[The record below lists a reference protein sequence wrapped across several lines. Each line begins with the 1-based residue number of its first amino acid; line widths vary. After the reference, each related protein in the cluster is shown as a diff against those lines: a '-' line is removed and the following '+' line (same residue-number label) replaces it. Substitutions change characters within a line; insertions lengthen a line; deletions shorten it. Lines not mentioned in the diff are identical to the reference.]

1 MEVVLLVVHLFI
13 TLAMTGV
20 ILLQRS
26 EGGGL
31 GIGGS
36 STPGGGLFSARG
48 AANVLTR
55 TTAFLAAA
63 FFVTSITL
71 TLLAHGGSQ
80 GSSIIDRA
88 APEGVPS
95 NTPATP
101 DPMDPGSLVPSVPSP
116 TGNEGATQPEA
127 TPAATPPAEATPA
140 EATPAPAPAV
150 PTP

>member
-31 GIGGS
+31 GMGGS

-63 FFVTSITL
+63 FFVTSISL
-71 TLLAHGGSQ
+71 TLIAHGGGQ
-80 GSSIIDRA
+80 GSSIIDRT
-88 APEGVPS
+88 APEGAPS
-95 NTPATP
+95 TTPATP
-101 DPMDPGSLVPSVPSP
+101 NPMDPGSLIPSP
-116 TGNEGATQPEA
+116 TGNEGATQP
-127 TPAATPPAEATPA
+127 AATPPASEAPA
-140 EATPAPAPAV
+140 EPAAETPAPAV

>member
-13 TLAMTGV
+13 TLALTGV

-31 GIGGS
+31 GMGGS

-48 AANVLTR
+48 AANALTR

-63 FFVTSITL
+63 FFATSISL
-71 TLLAHGGSQ
+71 TLIAHGTGT
-80 GSSIIDRA
+80 GTSIIDGTQPA
-88 APEGVPS
+88 GSAPTDPSVPA
-95 NTPATP
+95 PL
-101 DPMDPGSLVPSVPSP
+101 DPSSLNPSVPSP
-116 TGNEGATQPEA
+116 TGDQGATQP
-127 TPAATPPAEATPA
+127 PADAKPAEPAT
-140 EATPAPAPAV
+140 TPAPAPAV

>member
-31 GIGGS
+31 GMGGS

-63 FFVTSITL
+63 FSVTSILL
-71 TLLAHGGSQ
+71 TLVAHTGGQ
-80 GSSIIDRA
+80 GSSIID
-88 APEGVPS
+88 GTVPAG
-95 NTPATP
+95 TTPAEPATP
-101 DPMDPGSLVPSVPSP
+101 LPLDPGSLSPSVPSP
-116 TGNEGATQPEA
+116 TGDQGATQPA
-127 TPAATPPAEATPA
+127 TTPPASEAPA
-140 EATPAPAPAV
+140 EPATTPAPKPAV

>member
-55 TTAFLAAA
+55 TTALLAAA
-63 FFVTSITL
+63 FFVTSIAL
-71 TLLAHGGSQ
+71 TLLAHGGNR
-80 GSSIIDRA
+80 GSSIIDRS
-88 APEGVPS
+88 APDSVPV
-95 NTPATP
+95 NTP
-101 DPMDPGSLVPSVPSP
+101 DPMDPGSLLPSVPSP
-116 TGNEGATQPEA
+116 TGGEGATQPAA
-127 TPAATPPAEATPA
+127 TPEATPPAGEAPA
-140 EATPAPAPAV
+140 ESTPAPAT

>member
-31 GIGGS
+31 GMGGS

-55 TTAFLAAA
+55 TTAFLATA
-63 FFVTSITL
+63 FFITSISL
-71 TLLAHGGSQ
+71 TLIAHSGGK
-80 GSSIIDRA
+80 GTSIIDGA
-88 APEGVPS
+88 APAGASP
-95 NTPATP
+95 TQPATP
-101 DPMDPGSLVPSVPSP
+101 LPLDPGSLSPSVPSP
-116 TGNEGATQPEA
+116 TGDQGATQ
-127 TPAATPPAEATPA
+127 PAATPPADETPA
-140 EATPAPAPAV
+140 EPAPAP
-150 PTP
+150 PTPTP

>member
-31 GIGGS
+31 GMGGS

-55 TTAFLAAA
+55 TTAFLATA
-63 FFVTSITL
+63 FFITSITL
-71 TLLAHGGSQ
+71 TVIAHGTHAG
-80 GSSIIDRA
+80 GSIIDGQTPAGTTAPSDQPA
-88 APEGVPS
+88 APLPLDLGPS
-95 NTPATP
+95 T
-101 DPMDPGSLVPSVPSP
+101 PSVPSP
-116 TGNEGATQPEA
+116 TGNDGATQP
-127 TPAATPPAEATPA
+127 ATPPANEQPA
-140 EATPAPAPAV
+140 QPTEPAPAEKPAT

>member
-13 TLAMTGV
+13 TIAMTGV

-63 FFVTSITL
+63 FFVTSISL
-71 TLLAHGGSQ
+71 TLLAHSSGRP
-80 GSSIIDRA
+80 SSIIDGA
-88 APEGVPS
+88 APAGTVTPGVPS
-95 NTPATP
+95 TPLP
-101 DPMDPGSLVPSVPSP
+101 LDVGPSVPSP
-116 TGNEGATQPEA
+116 TGGEDATQPAEPAATPEA
-127 TPAATPPAEATPA
+127 TPAPTPATPTP
-140 EATPAPAPAV
+140 
-150 PTP
+150 

>member
-31 GIGGS
+31 GMGGS

-63 FFVTSITL
+63 FFVTSISL
-71 TLLAHGGSQ
+71 TLLAHGGGQ
-80 GSSIIDRA
+80 GSSIIDRTAPEA
-88 APEGVPS
+88 APS
-95 NTPATP
+95 TTPATP
-101 DPMDPGSLVPSVPSP
+101 NPMDPGSLIPSP
-116 TGNEGATQPEA
+116 TGSEGATQ
-127 TPAATPPAEATPA
+127 PAATPPASEAPA
-140 EATPAPAPAV
+140 EPAAETPAPAV

>member
-55 TTAFLAAA
+55 TTAFLATA
-63 FFVTSITL
+63 FFITSIAL
-71 TLLAHGGSQ
+71 TLIAHGSRTG
-80 GSSIIDRA
+80 GGSIIDGQAPAGTTAPSDQPA
-88 APEGVPS
+88 APLPLDIGPS
-95 NTPATP
+95 A
-101 DPMDPGSLVPSVPSP
+101 PSVPSP
-116 TGNEGATQPEA
+116 TGDEGATQPANGES
-127 TPAATPPAEATPA
+127 
-140 EATPAPAPAV
+140 ATPAPAENPAT

>member
-13 TLAMTGV
+13 TLALTGV

-31 GIGGS
+31 GMGGS

-48 AANVLTR
+48 AANALTR

-63 FFVTSITL
+63 FFVTSISL
-71 TLLAHGGSQ
+71 TLLAHGRG
-80 GSSIIDRA
+80 GNSSIIDA
-88 APEGVPS
+88 TQPAGSAPVD
-95 NTPATP
+95 PATP
-101 DPMDPGSLVPSVPSP
+101 PQLDPSSLNPSVPSP
-116 TGNEGATQPEA
+116 TGDTPATQ
-127 TPAATPPAEATPA
+127 PAATPPASDKPA
-140 EATPAPAPAV
+140 EPAATPAPAPAT

>member
-31 GIGGS
+31 GMGGS

-55 TTAFLAAA
+55 TTAFLATA
-63 FFVTSITL
+63 FFITSISL
-71 TLLAHGGSQ
+71 TLIAHTGGQ
-80 GSSIIDRA
+80 GSSIIDGG
-88 APEGVPS
+88 APAGVPS
-95 NTPATP
+95 EPATP
-101 DPMDPGSLVPSVPSP
+101 LPLDPGSLVPSVPSP
-116 TGNEGATQPEA
+116 TGDQGATQPEA
-127 TPAATPPAEATPA
+127 TPPAAEAPAE
-140 EATPAPAPAV
+140 PAPAPAT

>member
-1 MEVVLLVVHLFI
+1 MEVVILVVHLFI

-31 GIGGS
+31 GMGGA

-55 TTAFLAAA
+55 TTAFLATA
-63 FFVTSITL
+63 FFITSITL
-71 TLLAHGGSQ
+71 TIFAHNRSGP
-80 GSSIIDRA
+80 SSIVD
-88 APEGVPS
+88 GVTPVQTAPS
-95 NTPATP
+95 NAPATP
-101 DPMDPGSLVPSVPSP
+101 LPLDPGSSGPAVPSP
-116 TGNEGATQPEA
+116 NGDQGATQPEA
-127 TPAATPPAEATPA
+127 APPADAD
-140 EATPAPAPAV
+140 PAPAPAT

>member
-13 TLAMTGV
+13 TLALTGV

-31 GIGGS
+31 GMGGS

-48 AANVLTR
+48 AANALTR

-63 FFVTSITL
+63 FFATSISL
-71 TLLAHGGSQ
+71 TLLAHGTGS
-80 GSSIIDRA
+80 GSSIIDGTQPA
-88 APEGVPS
+88 GTAPVD
-95 NTPATP
+95 PALP
-101 DPMDPGSLVPSVPSP
+101 PQLDPGSLNPSVPSP
-116 TGNEGATQPEA
+116 TGDQPATQPEA
-127 TPAATPPAEATPA
+127 APPADETPA
-140 EATPAPAPAV
+140 EPAATPAPAPAV

>member
-71 TLLAHGGSQ
+71 TLLAHSGGQ
-80 GSSIIDRA
+80 GSSIIDRSPTET
-88 APEGVPS
+88 APS
-95 NTPATP
+95 TTPATP
-101 DPMDPGSLVPSVPSP
+101 NPMDPGSLIPETPAP
-116 TGNEGATQPEA
+116 TGTEGATQPEA
-127 TPAATPPAEATPA
+127 TPPADEAPAEPA
-140 EATPAPAPAV
+140 ATPAPAPAV

>member
-48 AANVLTR
+48 AADVLTR
-55 TTAFLAAA
+55 TTAILATA
-63 FFVTSITL
+63 FFITSISL
-71 TLLAHGGSQ
+71 TVIAHGTNAG
-80 GSSIIDRA
+80 GSIIDGQAPAGTTAPSDQPA
-88 APEGVPS
+88 APLPLDLG
-95 NTPATP
+95 
-101 DPMDPGSLVPSVPSP
+101 PSVPSP
-116 TGNEGATQPEA
+116 TGDQGATQPEA
-127 TPAATPPAEATPA
+127 APPASETPA
-140 EATPAPAPAV
+140 EPATTPAPKPAV

>member
-31 GIGGS
+31 GMGGS

-48 AANVLTR
+48 AANALTR

-63 FFVTSITL
+63 FFATSIAL
-71 TLLAHGGSQ
+71 TLISHTGST
-80 GSSIIDRA
+80 GSSIIDGA
-88 APEGVPS
+88 TPA
-95 NTPATP
+95 NTPA
-101 DPMDPGSLVPSVPSP
+101 DPALPPQLDPSKLQPSVPSP
-116 TGNEGATQPEA
+116 TGDEPATQP
-127 TPAATPPAEATPA
+127 TATPPAEEKPA
-140 EATPAPAPAV
+140 ATPAPAPAV
-150 PTP
+150 PNP